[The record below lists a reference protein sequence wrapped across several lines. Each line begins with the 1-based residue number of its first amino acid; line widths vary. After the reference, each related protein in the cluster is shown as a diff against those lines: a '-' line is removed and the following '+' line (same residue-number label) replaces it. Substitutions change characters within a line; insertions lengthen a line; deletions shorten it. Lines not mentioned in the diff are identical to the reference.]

1 MSMTLPHGLPQSPR
15 TAVPNLRAGCQ
26 AQPTTIGVEQAAI
39 VQLRAMNNGTF
50 WGSRTS
56 PVQP

>member
-1 MSMTLPHGLPQSPR
+1 MSMTLPHGLPQRPAPR
-15 TAVPNLRAGCQ
+15 SNLRAGCQ
-26 AQPTTIGVEQAAI
+26 AQPTTIGIEQAAI

-56 PVQP
+56 PIQP